1 MYALC
6 LIIFSNLFLSFLF
19 ILFPPYLN
27 YSKFG
32 NPVQHFEIIYKIS
45 ISSLKPSLCLST
57 FRVFSTQ
64 LSADAI
70 FFSFLYSVSSSVT
83 KDILEGTIAG
93 AYVGME
99 YEVERIRITRDW
111 YWKQQENLLL
121 GSFNNKQMF
130 AKTIDPS
137 INSSIYQ
144 RSWEPTHP
152 ISFIPTA

>member
-1 MYALC
+1 MVPIHVHEEIWKTRRLQRYLWHG
-6 LIIFSNLFLSFLF
+6 LIHC
-19 ILFPPYLN
+19 
-27 YSKFG
+27 FG
-32 NPVQHFEIIYKIS
+32 ATGIPCWTSQEVQAS
-45 ISSLKPSLCLST
+45 CWDP
-57 FRVFSTQ
+57 TQ
-64 LSADAI
+64 SHKRRCHE
-70 FFSFLYSVSSSVT
+70 VVP
-83 KDILEGTIAG
+83 GTIAG

-130 AKTIDPS
+130 AKESGKPPLSFLSNLFSLQTIDPS